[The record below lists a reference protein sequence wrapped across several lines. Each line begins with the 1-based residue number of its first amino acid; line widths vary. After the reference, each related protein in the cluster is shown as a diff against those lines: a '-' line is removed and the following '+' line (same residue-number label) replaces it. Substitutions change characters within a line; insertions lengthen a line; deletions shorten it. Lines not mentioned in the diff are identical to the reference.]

1 MCVSELD
8 DRRGWSEK
16 EAVQSRSVQRPPW
29 ALALP
34 GPILEVHG
42 IEPWCSRN
50 HFPSD
55 FQCRSSL
62 LWPPRD
68 PPGVTVAA
76 PLPPTSVRALVEA
89 VLAALLDLC
98 SGWTFMAVCSHGYSS
113 GP

>member
-50 HFPSD
+50 T
-55 FQCRSSL
+55 SL
-62 LWPPRD
+62 L
-68 PPGVTVAA
+68 TSSAA
-76 PLPPTSVRALVEA
+76 PP
-89 VLAALLDLC
+89 C
-98 SGWTFMAVCSHGYSS
+98 SGLLETLLG
-113 GP
+113 